1 VKQLNDPELVRKEY
15 ADESRFAVRA
25 AAWQSSTG
33 TDPRQ
38 LAFVAVA
45 ECEPARVLEVGP
57 GRGELSARVQRELGA
72 EVVAVDQS
80 ERMVELTRELGVD
93 ARVGDVQA
101 LPFPDGSFDCAVA
114 AWMLYHVA
122 DLDLGLSELA
132 RVLRPGGRL
141 VAVTN
146 SARNLRELW
155 GLYGERSER
164 VHPFAAEE
172 AAGILERHFANVERR
187 DAVGTVTFPSWED
200 AHAYVK
206 ASPARGFLADD
217 LPRFE
222 GPLVATRSVAV
233 FVART
238 AAAA

>member
-1 VKQLNDPELVRKEY
+1 MAVQASATGPDPY
-15 ADESRFAVRA
+15 AVVFE
-25 AAWQSSTG
+25 
-33 TDPRQ
+33 
-38 LAFVAVA
+38 AVA
-45 ECEPARVLEVGP
+45 GCTPQLVLEAGC
-57 GRGELSARVQRELGA
+57 GRGELAERMARELDA
-72 EVVAVDQS
+72 RVVAVDQS
-80 ERMVELTRELGVD
+80 ERMVELTTRRGVE
-93 ARVGDVQA
+93 AIVGDVQD
-101 LPFPDGSFDCAVA
+101 LPFRDGIFDCAVA

-172 AAGILERHFANVERR
+172 AAGILERYFANVERR

-233 FVART
+233 FVARR